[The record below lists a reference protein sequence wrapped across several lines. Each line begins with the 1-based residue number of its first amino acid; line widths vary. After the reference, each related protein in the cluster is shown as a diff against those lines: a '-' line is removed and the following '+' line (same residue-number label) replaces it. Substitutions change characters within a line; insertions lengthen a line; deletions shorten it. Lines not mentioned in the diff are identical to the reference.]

1 MCLTICDSTMVLE
14 SGFDKELIGSDPKK
28 LSVSYLQDL
37 YENTRIPE
45 EQSMCYGCKKI
56 FNNAKDQ
63 DKLVQ
68 NFPFMKEFSNL
79 EVTENVGA

>member
-1 MCLTICDSTMVLE
+1 LKTSEKVKNVPISDADPRCPMCLTICDSTMVLE

-56 FNNAKDQ
+56 FNNAKD
-63 DKLVQ
+63 
-68 NFPFMKEFSNL
+68 
-79 EVTENVGA
+79 